1 MLPRVPM
8 PSSISSVGTRSA
20 LLGGVL
26 VLAVAFYGCDQPAA
40 VGGTGGDAT
49 ISAAG
54 RGASVAP
61 LPTAAPEDVG
71 ISSQRLTFLH
81 DGMQGLVDEGRLAG
95 ITTMI
100 ARQGRVVDFQTYG
113 FRDLEAEDSMEEDA
127 IFRIYSMSKPVTG
140 VALMMLYEEGKFQL
154 DDPVEEYIPEF
165 EGLMV
170 AEDWGA
176 DGPELVEADHPMTI
190 RELMTHTS
198 GFAYGIGAPGPV
210 DSLYAA
216 RGVLSRDQ
224 TLKDMIDKLAEMPL
238 RHQPGTRWYY
248 SISVDVQGYLVEV
261 LSGQPFDEFLEERI
275 FGPLGMVDTGFHV
288 PEVDHHRFVQYYDYD
303 DEGGLV
309 ASPGTEGEAGSRPY
323 LDPTTFF
330 SGGGGLVSTTTDY
343 MRFSQMLL
351 NGGELDGVR
360 ILSPT
365 TVELMSRDQL
375 AEGISGPGRGRGFGL
390 DFAVVT
396 DPFPSAV
403 YRSDGEYSWG
413 GAAGTWFWIDP
424 VEELIFVGMIQQR
437 GDPLRP
443 DVSGLARQ
451 LTYQALTESMAE

>member
-1 MLPRVPM
+1 MLHGPPT
-8 PSSISSVGTRSA
+8 SSRGTASA
-20 LLGGVL
+20 LLGGILTLAL
-26 VLAVAFYGCDQPAA
+26 VFSGCDRPAGM
-40 VGGTGGDAT
+40 GGPDDAAARGT
-49 ISAAG
+49 AAG
-54 RGASVAP
+54 APTGSP
-61 LPTAAPEDVG
+61 LPTAAPEEVG
-71 ISSQRLTFLH
+71 MSSERLTRLH
-81 DGMQGLVDEGRLAG
+81 DGMQALVDDGRLAG

-100 ARQGRVVDFQTYG
+100 ARGGRTVDFQTYG
-113 FRDLEAEDSMEEDA
+113 FRDLEAEDPVEEDA

-140 VALMMLYEEGKFQL
+140 VALMTLYEEGKFQL
-154 DDPVEEYIPEF
+154 DDPVEDYIPEF

-170 AEDWGA
+170 AEDWGP

-198 GFAYGIGAPGPV
+198 GLAYGIGAPGPV

-224 TLKDMIDKLAEMPL
+224 TLEDMIAKLADIPL
-238 RHQPGTRWYY
+238 RHQPGTQWYY

-288 PEVDHHRFVQYYDYD
+288 PEEDHDRFVQYYDYD
-303 DEGGLV
+303 DEGVLV
-309 ASPGTEGEAGSRPY
+309 PSPGTDGEVGSRPY

-365 TVELMSRDQL
+365 TVEMMHNDQL
-375 AEGISGPGRGRGFGL
+375 AEGISGPGQGRGFGL

-396 DPFPSAV
+396 GPFPSAV

-437 GDPLRP
+437 GDPMRP
-443 DVSGLARQ
+443 NVSGLARQ
-451 LTYQALTESMAE
+451 LTYQAIVDSLAE

>member
-1 MLPRVPM
+1 MRLPSNRLK
-8 PSSISSVGTRSA
+8 
-20 LLGGVL
+20 LLFI
-26 VLAVAFYGCDQPAA
+26 VLASSLALAGCEQPGSA
-40 VGGTGGDAT
+40 GGDPT
-49 ISAAG
+49 DGSEG
-54 RGASVAP
+54 SGASQGEVASSTTMAP
-61 LPTAAPEDVG
+61 LPTALPEEVG
-71 ISSQRLTFLH
+71 LSSERLTRLH
-81 DGMQGLVDEGRLAG
+81 EGMRQLVEDGRLAG

-113 FRDLEAEDSMEEDA
+113 FRNLEAEDPVAEDA

-176 DGPELVEADHPMTI
+176 NGPELVEADHPMTI
-190 RELMTHTS
+190 RELMTHS
-198 GFAYGIGAPGPV
+198 GGLAYGIGAPGPL
-210 DSLYAA
+210 DTLYAA

-224 TLKDMIDKLAEMPL
+224 TLEDMIDKLADLPL
-238 RHQPGTRWYY
+238 RHQPGTQWYY

-261 LSGQPFDEFLEERI
+261 LSGQPFDEFLQERL
-275 FGPLGMVDTGFHV
+275 FGPMGMVDTGFHV
-288 PEVDHHRFVQYYDYD
+288 PAEDHERFVQYYEYD
-303 DEGGLV
+303 DEGALTP
-309 ASPGTEGEAGSRPY
+309 SPGTDGEVGSRPY
-323 LDPTTFF
+323 LDPTT
-330 SGGGGLVSTTTDY
+330 
-343 MRFSQMLL
+343 
-351 NGGELDGVR
+351 
-360 ILSPT
+360 
-365 TVELMSRDQL
+365 VEMMSNDQP
-375 AEGISGPGRGRGFGL
+375 AEGVSGPGERGFGL

-437 GDPLRP
+437 GDPRRP
-443 DVSGLARQ
+443 NVSGLARQ
-451 LTYQALTESMAE
+451 LTYQAITESLAE